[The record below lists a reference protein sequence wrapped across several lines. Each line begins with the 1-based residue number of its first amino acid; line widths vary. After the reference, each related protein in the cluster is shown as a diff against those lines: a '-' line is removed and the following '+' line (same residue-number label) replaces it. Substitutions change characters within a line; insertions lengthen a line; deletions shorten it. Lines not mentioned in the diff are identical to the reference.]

1 MKYGNKKKKMGAG
14 GVSGSR
20 KKMRAGGPTGN
31 PIRGGSDYMPKPP
44 RLIGRPLNPRKRPIN
59 PKVPMKKDA
68 EGRKGMQGG
77 GVPQTRLGKV
87 ARRPMPKQVPGGGG
101 MVPGQLPPDV
111 IGRAVP
117 PKRPIGPKVPMK
129 MDSEGRRG
137 MKHGGTT
144 GSAPGVVSYQD
155 YVKKTFG

>member
-20 KKMRAGGPTGN
+20 KKMQGGGRIGT

-59 PKVPMKKDA
+59 
-68 EGRKGMQGG
+68 
-77 GVPQTRLGKV
+77 
-87 ARRPMPKQVPGGGG
+87 
-101 MVPGQLPPDV
+101 
-111 IGRAVP
+111 
-117 PKRPIGPKVPMK
+117 PKVPMK

>member
-20 KKMRAGGPTGN
+20 KKMRAGGVP
-31 PIRGGSDYMPKPP
+31 GS
-44 RLIGRPLNPRKRPIN
+44 
-59 PKVPMKKDA
+59 
-68 EGRKGMQGG
+68 
-77 GVPQTRLGKV
+77 RLGKV
-87 ARRPMPKQVPGGGG
+87 GRKPIPKNVPGGGG
-101 MVPGQLPPDV
+101 IDYGGGEGPALP
-111 IGRAVP
+111 IGRRVP
-117 PKRPIGPKVPMK
+117 PKQPIGPKVPMK